1 MTAPADL
8 LSPALEAVV
17 LRFAGMVRAVG
28 RRHGLEDSDLD
39 EVIQDVRIRLW
50 RARESGERIAGS
62 PSSYVYQTARSATL
76 DLVRRRRGRGGRPEV
91 AVLDPGGGDL
101 AGDDGPDRAMED
113 SELAETV
120 FRAVEALMDSR
131 RRVVRL
137 HLLGYESAE
146 IAGLLGWSGGKT
158 RNLLSRGLAD
168 LRERLR
174 ELGVGP
180 GGLQ

>member
-1 MTAPADL
+1 MTLPADL
-8 LSPALEAVV
+8 VSPALEAVL

-28 RRHGLEDSDLD
+28 RRHGLAESELD

-50 RARESGERIAGS
+50 HARQSGERIGSS
-62 PSSYVYQTARSATL
+62 PSSYVYQAARSATL
-76 DLVRRRRGRGGRPEV
+76 DLIRRQRGRGGRTGMT
-91 AVLDPGGGDL
+91 ALGLDGGDVP
-101 AGDDGPDRAMED
+101 GSDRPDRSMEE
-113 SELAETV
+113 SELAEAV
-120 FRAVEALMDSR
+120 FGAVEGLMESR

-137 HLLGYESAE
+137 HLLGYENAE

-168 LRERLR
+168 LRDRLR

>member
-1 MTAPADL
+1 MSLPADL
-8 LSPALEAVV
+8 ASPALEAVL

-28 RRHGLEDSDLD
+28 RRHGLAEADLD

-50 RARESGERIAGS
+50 HARQSGERIGSS
-62 PSSYVYQTARSATL
+62 PSSYVYQAARSATL
-76 DLVRRRRGRGGRPEV
+76 DFIRRQRGRGGRPGM
-91 AVLDPGGGDL
+91 AALDPGGADLPGGDR
-101 AGDDGPDRAMED
+101 PDRTLEE
-113 SELAETV
+113 SELAEVV
-120 FRAVEALMDSR
+120 FGAVEGLMESR

-137 HLLGYESAE
+137 HLLGYENAE

-168 LRERLR
+168 LRGRLR